1 MRTHFGK
8 SFRIVVVFGSILA
21 AAQSH
26 AQTPP
31 TSIRQVLMTKEMADL
46 PGKEALVYQVTYPP
60 GTSNLPH
67 RHDAHVFLHLLEG
80 QLQVQVK
87 GGELVDLKPGSTYY
101 ENPADIHVVSR
112 NPSSTT
118 PARAL
123 IFMVH
128 DKGKALSTPIMD

>member
-1 MRTHFGK
+1 MKVNFGK
-8 SFRIVVVFGSILA
+8 FLGVGVVVGSIVA
-21 AAQSH
+21 AAQGY

-31 TSIRQVLMTKEMADL
+31 TSSRQMLMTKEMADL
-46 PGKEALVYQVTYPP
+46 PGKEAVVFQVTYPP

-67 RHDAHVFLHLLEG
+67 RHDAHVFLHLVEG

-112 NPSSTT
+112 NPSSVT

-128 DKGKALSTPIMD
+128 DKGKALSTPVKE